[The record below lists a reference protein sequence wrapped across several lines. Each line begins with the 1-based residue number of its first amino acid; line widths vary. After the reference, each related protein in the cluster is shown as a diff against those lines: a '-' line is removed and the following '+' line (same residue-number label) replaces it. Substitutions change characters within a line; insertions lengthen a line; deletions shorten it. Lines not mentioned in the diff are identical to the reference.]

1 MSCNVTMAT
10 IGNVCGIC
18 GEEVIGSMQV
28 HLMSKC
34 KGYGQQSES
43 GGWIDAWR

>member
-18 GEEVIGSMQV
+18 GEEVTGSMQV
-28 HLMSKC
+28 HFMSKC
-34 KGYGQQSES
+34 RGYEHQSES
-43 GGWIDAWR
+43 GWMDDNLI